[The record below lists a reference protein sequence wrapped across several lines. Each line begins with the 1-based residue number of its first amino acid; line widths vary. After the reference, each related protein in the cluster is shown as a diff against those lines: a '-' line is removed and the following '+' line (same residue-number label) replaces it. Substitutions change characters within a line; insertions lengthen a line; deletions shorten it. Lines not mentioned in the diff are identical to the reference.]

1 MTDWLTFGMND
12 RLADWLTDWLTDLL
26 ACLLTDWATNWF
38 VEWLT
43 SWLASSLTDWLTG
56 WLLSDWVTGWQTDW
70 LTDQLQCWVTGRLR
84 GHDRWSFW
92 DNHLQISWL
101 LLTWTAGRLAFW
113 LFKSS
118 RVSSH
123 WFLTYWLMM
132 KWLAKW
138 LTVQTYQSWLN
149 DWWGPV

>member
-1 MTDWLTFGMND
+1 MND
-12 RLADWLTDWLTDLL
+12 RLAYWLTDWLTCLL
-26 ACLLTDWATNWF
+26 ADWLTNWLACWLT
-38 VEWLT
+38 EWLT
-43 SWLASSLTDWLTG
+43 GQHTDWLANWLMTEWLSDWVTEWLADRLTDWLTILHTE
-56 WLLSDWVTGWQTDW
+56 WLGDWC
-70 LTDQLQCWVTGRLR
+70 L
-84 GHDRWSFW
+84 DRWSFW
-92 DNHLQISWL
+92 GNHGQISWL
-101 LLTWTAGRLAFW
+101 LLTWISGRLAFW

-138 LTVQTYQSWLN
+138 LTVQTYQRLN